1 MTREKEK
8 EQLARKV
15 EEEARRVTTRALEGE
30 AMAGQIETR
39 ESKMLHPLV
48 GRLQELQNKFF
59 TKP

>member
-8 EQLARKV
+8 EQLTRKV

-39 ESKMLHPLV
+39 ESKMLHP
-48 GRLQELQNKFF
+48 QEG
-59 TKP
+59 